1 MTSLSLHSMTVKT
14 SGISIIPTSP
24 ECTIYTR
31 PKVLS
36 GHLKITIHFSYK
48 HALSHLLSYHVKYDD
63 KGPKSCQFRYVHCH
77 FILPLKCYNGSDV
90 HRKRDR
96 AVAWCKQGISLDR
109 LAIHLTINTAPS
121 EGIHHAVQT
130 TN

>member
-1 MTSLSLHSMTVKT
+1 MHSMTVKT
-14 SGISIIPTSP
+14 SGISIIPNSP

-48 HALSHLLSYHVKYDD
+48 HALSHLLSYHVKYDERTKYRVSFD
-63 KGPKSCQFRYVHCH
+63 MYTVTSFCH
-77 FILPLKCYNGSDV
+77 LNVIMAQISM
-90 HRKRDR
+90 
-96 AVAWCKQGISLDR
+96 WCKQGISLDR

-121 EGIHHAVQT
+121 
-130 TN
+130 

>member
-48 HALSHLLSYHVKYDD
+48 HALSHLLSYHVKYDERT
-63 KGPKSCQFRYVHCH
+63 KIVPVSICTLSLH
-77 FILPLKCYNGSDV
+77 FAINVIMAQVSIE
-90 HRKRDR
+90 KRDR

-121 EGIHHAVQT
+121 
-130 TN
+130 

>member
-1 MTSLSLHSMTVKT
+1 MKLPPHPCVTSLSLHSMPVKT
-14 SGISIIPTSP
+14 SGISIIPTST

-48 HALSHLLSYHVKYDD
+48 HALSHLLSYRVKYDERT
-63 KGPKSCQFRYVHCH
+63 KIVPVRYVHCH
-77 FILPLKCYNGSDV
+77 FILPLNVIMAQLSIE
-90 HRKRDR
+90 KRDR
-96 AVAWCKQGISLDR
+96 AVAWCKQGISLGR

-121 EGIHHAVQT
+121 
-130 TN
+130 

>member
-1 MTSLSLHSMTVKT
+1 MTSLSLNSMTVKT

-48 HALSHLLSYHVKYDD
+48 HAFLHLLSYHVKYDERT
-63 KGPKSCQFRYVHCH
+63 KIVPVSICTLSLHFAIEMLEWLRY
-77 FILPLKCYNGSDV
+77 PSKNGTGQWRGVSRV
-90 HRKRDR
+90 
-96 AVAWCKQGISLDR
+96 
-109 LAIHLTINTAPS
+109 LA
-121 EGIHHAVQT
+121 
-130 TN
+130 